1 MQTRTYSLDFIFEEH
16 EENICL
22 NKNAPTRPVQSS
34 FLSPSS
40 LLPCSFPSAAMDAR
54 PMCRGLGQDGSS
66 CDCEAFLAPQN
77 HNGKSPLHC
86 LECHHGPSKHPAPS
100 QAALTPGSASQNSIS
115 VSKENVLS
123 IFEQTVRSGTTKTS
137 GQNSALGSGS
147 VRFTS
152 TKRKAATIPELQS
165 AGCAKVGDIVFSEKW
180 TYEECTSYFQKIF
193 PKPFAYI
200 LDAQTAKPP
209 WALITQESR
218 KLKLV
223 TKEQLGGQDLWFYR
237 CGKNRGIEE
246 THIII
251 GMIWLTSSLHG
262 SR

>member
-1 MQTRTYSLDFIFEEH
+1 
-16 EENICL
+16 
-22 NKNAPTRPVQSS
+22 
-34 FLSPSS
+34 
-40 LLPCSFPSAAMDAR
+40 PSAAMDTR

-86 LECHHGPSKHPAPS
+86 LKCHHGPSKHPALS
-100 QAALTPGSASQNSIS
+100 QAALTPGSASQNGIS

-123 IFEQTVRSGTTKTS
+123 IFEQTVWSGTAKTS
-137 GQNSALGSGS
+137 GQNSALGSGDRS
-147 VRFTS
+147 LPSSATIS
-152 TKRKAATIPELQS
+152 KATIPELHS
-165 AGCAKVGDIVFSEKW
+165 AGCAKVGDIIFSEKW

-193 PKPFAYI
+193 PKPFTYV
-200 LDAQTAKPP
+200 LDAQSSKRMRISVTSAAKPP
-209 WALITQESR
+209 WALITQESH

-223 TKEQLGGQDLWFYR
+223 TKEQPGGQDLWFYQ

-251 GMIWLTSSLHG
+251 G
-262 SR
+262 